1 MKKRVRLYKA
11 QMGGYNAAQQVQ
23 QQQQAPTEQQMYDY
37 VLASLGDGKE
47 PEEIHAELVQSGI
60 PEEISKKAIED
71 SIAYLEEQQ
80 ASEEAAQTPNDEDSQ
95 KRLEEE
101 EMMARRRQEDEE
113 AEQQYNQQLQEMYA
127 DYNEHDYSDDE
138 ALASDLIMRQ
148 GGNVPSKR
156 TFVKNV
162 MKLTKKQL
170 GGQETQ
176 DKNRADSTDTG
187 ERAWGLKAFV
197 GSLQSHANDALM
209 KEDAQA
215 MYNQYFQDGGDTES
229 SIMDFDPYH
238 NLAHYSDTFEHAM
251 PEDMTSMMKAQEGGM
266 SPGQA
271 RRMQRRADRIIRN
284 IPVGYSYGANMFP
297 QGVNILNIAQP
308 QMMASQNTTPLSNFT
323 SGVRMANI
331 DVRRVGLFGRPKEYT
346 INFANDVATNPQLQ
360 KELMEQ
366 EARNTRQTIKD
377 ITDAGYT
384 TTITDSGIVGSSS
397 TVPTEGQATDFF
409 KKDDNTNK
417 IPDYLE
423 VTGGPNDMGTSST
436 TSPTVTGTG
445 GGGSRTGGGGSGGG
459 GGNNLLTENEEEL
472 VLDEETG
479 AYVPASMKAAVIK
492 YANAKN
498 IAYSPRITSED
509 YTYGPGIPQY
519 KGKVAPDIYTLPD
532 KKGFYYKVNEKG
544 TIEKYKGSPNEW
556 TSSAKPVATIKDQ
569 GTINYIIDKGKAY
582 TPSTTKN
589 QEEKKPIVKYREW
602 LRKTGKVEGAK
613 SESEYQ
619 SYLKSKNR
627 PRGLYNAGVE
637 LGESLSNELR
647 KYGETIDKQYSKPTK
662 QYTKNGIT
670 TKVYESKD
678 AEGLPLKIVKRFD
691 SKGTL
696 LKDKSYVKFYPSKDY
711 GETQVSY
718 NQYFGKKQQG
728 GAISNPFE
736 DPYGNLQKFIYGGG
750 DDIAIPQV
758 AGKLTDD
765 AYFQYGGLT
774 EYQDKGQVTAGAEPK
789 AGQKKADWE
798 KASGYESTGEG
809 GDLVWNG
816 KSWVKA
822 ADYKPATTSSTT
834 TSNTSTTT
842 NPRTTTTT
850 NTTMFPGQVAP
861 IYPPLFGGGLFRG
874 LLGANALAFN
884 PFAQYAG
891 TWTQQQGQAFDPV
904 TGKPIDITGM
914 ENTPLSRIKI
924 DKVGLLSGRPKKYTM
939 YFGEPVAEGTSAT
952 GAAAATSQETR
963 DEKGKRKMAPG
974 LEKALLKR
982 IPGMSRILYP
992 YGDEEQAVTTPTP
1005 AVPTPVDENDE
1016 LANLYWGHPTLNTGN
1031 VKNQNITMPIKP
1043 SSEMRLETSYDRE
1056 KAAMGE
1062 APITMPIVPSS
1073 GMSIPTS
1080 MDEQELMSQYGAE
1093 EIGSL
1098 PLRNPGFIDNLR
1110 NTTELAQFIPQEED
1124 VVEEDVRTV
1133 RSQKPPKPMTRRQEK
1148 KWLRSLP
1155 GADPAEVFGYDNTIV
1170 PQEEGFPGEQQPL
1183 PEELIDREAL
1193 IQSMGLTEDQF
1204 NQRQQEYDVYR
1215 PMFNQANQNFLNT
1228 MEGLTPEYNESLQ
1241 PLSVQYKP
1249 PVPQRPVQSKPTS
1262 SKTGS
1267 NTTKQVFTKKSTGNT
1282 NPFGKPVLHTNTK
1295 EEVDAVK
1302 MAKLNQKTP
1311 TNFTTKDLQK
1321 IQDAFRNSGP
1331 STWQQYELARRKIE
1345 SKFGPKK
1352 LQQYL
1357 ALPLNKKMLSI
1368 NKATGEMKRYL
1379 ILLAE
1384 GFYKEGGQL
1393 RKAQIG
1399 QANNYTTNPDMVGLS
1414 DIDLLSSQ
1422 TAPISSLP
1430 SSASTWP
1437 SQMPARFNQQKD
1449 PTMLSLDPTQMNRQ
1463 TQKKQFD
1470 LGFQPDPGVDFST
1483 GQFPSPKEEY
1493 SFEPGSGVD
1502 FSTGEFPE
1510 INPNNY
1516 GYAFQPGE
1524 GVDFATGEFP
1534 EIKEDQPTT
1543 ETQTPGTDKK
1553 GFAVKF
1559 KNKNMYN
1566 INPQMGLNIFNKFA
1580 NRGLQGLENQEA
1592 KRQER
1597 ENNKQ
1602 LIGDNLYG
1610 STNIMSRGTYN
1621 VNSGLLDESTMGSV
1635 RPVKYG
1641 GYLQDGGY
1649 VMDEESM
1656 YEVSPIENNWM
1667 DGSRLQS
1674 LYMNQNYMNASPEY
1688 LNSMISQGVVD
1699 EEEDEE
1705 FAEGGVTYMS
1715 EDQIRKFMQE
1725 GGELE
1730 FV

>member
-1 MKKRVRLYKA
+1 MIIATLNHNLPDLTDNLVEQLKRDPIFNQCELMVIDNGSSESLVKYTTHRLDENIFF
-11 QMGGYNAAQQVQ
+11 GGGINAAIEYFLSTDHDYLYFLNNDLIFHGPSFLTTSLKEAKESDAAIYSSSVINASIEQCHWKQMWNWGKGLREVKWIDF
-23 QQQQAPTEQQMYDY
+23 QAPLLRRD
-37 VLASLGDGKE
+37 VLEIIKQY
-47 PEEIHAELVQSGI
+47 PEELIYGWGNDFYTGCI
-60 PEEISKKAIED
+60 TEEYKLKTVVSDNNTICHLNSQTFKQNKINIGVSEFCKKA
-71 SIAYLEEQQ
+71 EEKMFNYFLN
-80 ASEEAAQTPNDEDSQ
+80 SE
-95 KRLEEE
+95 
-101 EMMARRRQEDEE
+101 M
-113 AEQQYNQQLQEMYA
+113 
-127 DYNEHDYSDDE
+127 
-138 ALASDLIMRQ
+138 
-148 GGNVPSKR
+148 
-156 TFVKNV
+156 
-162 MKLTKKQL
+162 
-170 GGQETQ
+170 
-176 DKNRADSTDTG
+176 
-187 ERAWGLKAFV
+187 
-197 GSLQSHANDALM
+197 
-209 KEDAQA
+209 
-215 MYNQYFQDGGDTES
+215 
-229 SIMDFDPYH
+229 
-238 NLAHYSDTFEHAM
+238 
-251 PEDMTSMMKAQEGGM
+251 
-266 SPGQA
+266 
-271 RRMQRRADRIIRN
+271 
-284 IPVGYSYGANMFP
+284 
-297 QGVNILNIAQP
+297 
-308 QMMASQNTTPLSNFT
+308 
-323 SGVRMANI
+323 
-331 DVRRVGLFGRPKEYT
+331 
-346 INFANDVATNPQLQ
+346 
-360 KELMEQ
+360 
-366 EARNTRQTIKD
+366 
-377 ITDAGYT
+377 
-384 TTITDSGIVGSSS
+384 
-397 TVPTEGQATDFF
+397 
-409 KKDDNTNK
+409 
-417 IPDYLE
+417 
-423 VTGGPNDMGTSST
+423 
-436 TSPTVTGTG
+436 
-445 GGGSRTGGGGSGGG
+445 
-459 GGNNLLTENEEEL
+459 NLL
-472 VLDEETG
+472 
-479 AYVPASMKAAVIK
+479 Y
-492 YANAKN
+492 
-498 IAYSPRITSED
+498 
-509 YTYGPGIPQY
+509 
-519 KGKVAPDIYTLPD
+519 
-532 KKGFYYKVNEKG
+532 
-544 TIEKYKGSPNEW
+544 W
-556 TSSAKPVATIKDQ
+556 
-569 GTINYIIDKGKAY
+569 
-582 TPSTTKN
+582 
-589 QEEKKPIVKYREW
+589 
-602 LRKTGKVEGAK
+602 
-613 SESEYQ
+613 
-619 SYLKSKNR
+619 
-627 PRGLYNAGVE
+627 
-637 LGESLSNELR
+637 ELR
-647 KYGETIDKQYSKPTK
+647 KYGETIGKQYSKPTK

-670 TKVYESKD
+670 TKVYETKD

-691 SKGTL
+691 SKGNL

-718 NQYFGKKQQG
+718 SQYFSKKQQG

-736 DPYGNLQKFIYGGG
+736 DQYGNLQKFIYGGG
-750 DDIAIPQV
+750 DDISIPQV

-822 ADYKPATTSSTT
+822 ADYKPATTSSNTSTTT

-874 LLGANALAFN
+874 LLGANALRAN
-884 PFAQYAG
+884 PFASYAG
-891 TWTQQQGQAFDPV
+891 TWTQQRGQAFDPA

-914 ENTPLSRIKI
+914 ENTPLSRIQV

-952 GAAAATSQETR
+952 GSAAATSQETR

-974 LEKALLKR
+974 LEKVLLK
-982 IPGMSRILYP
+982 IPGMSRVLYP
-992 YGDEEQAVTTPTP
+992 YGDEEEAPVTP
-1005 AVPTPVDENDE
+1005 AAVQQPVNEDDE

-1062 APITMPIVPSS
+1062 GPITMPIRPSS
-1073 GMSIPTS
+1073 GMQIPTS
-1080 MDEQELMSQYGAE
+1080 MDEQELMGQYGAE

-1155 GADPAEVFGYDNTIV
+1155 YADPAEVFGYDNTIV
-1170 PQEEGFPGEQQPL
+1170 PQEEGFPGEQQAL
-1183 PEELIDREAL
+1183 PEEMIDREAL
-1193 IQSMGLTEDQF
+1193 MQSMGLNEDQF
-1204 NQRQQEYDVYR
+1204 NQMQQEYDVYR

-1228 MEGLTPEYNESLQ
+1228 MEGLTPDYNESLQ

-1249 PVPQRPVQSKPTS
+1249 PVPPRPVQSKPTS

-1282 NPFGKPVLHTNTK
+1282 NPFGKPILHTNTK

-1357 ALPLNKKMLSI
+1357 ALPPNKKMLSI

-1384 GFYKEGGQL
+1384 GFYKEGGEL

-1399 QANNYTTNPDMVGLS
+1399 QANNYTTNPDMIGLS
-1414 DIDLLSSQ
+1414 DIDLVSSE
-1422 TAPISSLP
+1422 TAPISGMP
-1430 SSASTWP
+1430 SSMSTWP
-1437 SQMPARFNQQKD
+1437 SQMPARYNQQKD
-1449 PTMLSLDPTQMNRQ
+1449 PTMLSLDPNQMNRQ

-1470 LGFQPDPGVDFST
+1470 LGFQPGP
-1483 GQFPSPKEEY
+1483 
-1493 SFEPGSGVD
+1493 GVD

-1516 GYAFQPGE
+1516 GYAFEPGE

-1534 EIKEDQPTT
+1534 EIKEDQPAT
-1543 ETQTPGTDKK
+1543 ETQTPGANNK

-1566 INPQMGLNIFNKFA
+1566 IDPRMGLNVFNKFA
-1580 NRGLQGLENQEA
+1580 NAGLQGLENQEA

-1635 RPVKYG
+1635 GVVKYG

-1649 VMDEESM
+1649 VIDEESM
-1656 YEVSPIENNWM
+1656 YDIAPIEGNWM
-1667 DGSRLQS
+1667 DGSRLQD

-1688 LNSMISQGVVD
+1688 LNSMISQGVAD
-1699 EEEDEE
+1699 EEEGEE